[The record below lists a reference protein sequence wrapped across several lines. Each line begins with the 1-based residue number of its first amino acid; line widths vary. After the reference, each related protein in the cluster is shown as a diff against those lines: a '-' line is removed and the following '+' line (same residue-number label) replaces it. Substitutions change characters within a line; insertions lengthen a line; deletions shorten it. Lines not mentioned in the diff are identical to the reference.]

1 MEFNQDA
8 KAAIER
14 MVQAYGVKTKLA
26 LCEALGIT
34 ASALANRQNRNAF
47 PAEYVLK
54 CALDT
59 GASVRWLTY
68 GHGDMFEQTVVSA
81 PNALAVPS
89 KKLLGR
95 QLHTGETLLLD
106 KAFLPGGIKS
116 PLIVIDGSSQYIS
129 TQIFDE
135 IYDGTWLVDIDGNI
149 SIREIVRIP
158 GSKIS
163 VSDKKS
169 SFECK
174 INDIKIIAKVIMHCL
189 LV

>member
-8 KAAIER
+8 KSAIER

-81 PNALAVPS
+81 PNAIAVPS
-89 KKLLGR
+89 KKLQGR
-95 QLHTGETLLLD
+95 QLHAGETLLLD
-106 KAFLPGGIKS
+106 KAFLPEGIKN
-116 PLIVIDGSSQYIS
+116 PLVVIDGSTQYIA
-129 TQIFDE
+129 TQVYNE
-135 IYDGTWLVDIDGNI
+135 IYDGTWLIDIDGNI
-149 SIREIVRIP
+149 SIREIVRTP
-158 GSKIS
+158 GNRVN
-163 VSDKKS
+163 VSDHKS
-169 SFECK
+169 SFSCLIDELK
-174 INDIKIIAKVIMHCL
+174 VIAKILIICSPL
-189 LV
+189 

>member
-14 MVQAYGVKTKLA
+14 MVKAYGVKTKLA

-68 GHGDMFEQTVVSA
+68 GHGEMYEHAVVSA

-89 KKLLGR
+89 KKLLNR
-95 QLHTGETLLLD
+95 KLHDGDTFLLD
-106 KAFLPGGIKS
+106 KAFLPDNIKS
-116 PLIVIDGSSQYIS
+116 PIVIIDGSYQYIA
-129 TQIFDE
+129 TVKYED
-135 IYDGTWLVDIDGNI
+135 IYDGMWVVDIDGNI
-149 SIREIVRIP
+149 SIRELVRMP
-158 GSKIS
+158 GNRVNVFDKNHAFDCSIDEINILAKILITC
-163 VSDKKS
+163 S
-169 SFECK
+169 S
-174 INDIKIIAKVIMHCL
+174 L
-189 LV
+189 

>member
-14 MVQAYGVKTKLA
+14 MVKAYGVKTKLA

-68 GHGDMFEQTVVSA
+68 GHGDIFEQTVVTA
-81 PNALAVPS
+81 PTALVVPS
-89 KKLLGR
+89 KKLVAR
-95 QLHTGETLLLD
+95 KLLDGDNLILD
-106 KAFLPGGIKS
+106 KAFIPIDVKK
-116 PLIVIDGSSQYIS
+116 PIIIVDGSIQYIATS
-129 TQIFDE
+129 TYEE
-135 IYDGTWLVDIDGNI
+135 IHDGKWLVDIDGNI
-149 SIREIVRIP
+149 SIRDLVRIP
-158 GSKIS
+158 GNRIN
-163 VSDKKS
+163 VSDKTTT
-169 SFECK
+169 FECK
-174 INDIKIIAKVIMHCL
+174 IEELCVIAKVVYACHP
-189 LV
+189 V